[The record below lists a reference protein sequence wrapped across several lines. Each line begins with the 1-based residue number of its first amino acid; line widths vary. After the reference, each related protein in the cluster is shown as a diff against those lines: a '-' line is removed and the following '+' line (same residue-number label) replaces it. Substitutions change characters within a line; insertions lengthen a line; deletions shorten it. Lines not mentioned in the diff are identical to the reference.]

1 MIALGEYMLNVK
13 NKVMQTLNEEI
24 ECSKGHLLYLIDV
37 HIFSKEDINLNTTTL
52 AWPQKIKPVFEQNT
66 EIVEDCKAKFEE
78 RLQGKSEN
86 IVKELEKL
94 ALRVKELEDLG
105 EMKNIQQYTYEV
117 RLLQNKLKSLENTIC
132 WVNEEEALFKF
143 PQTAYQDVGDINTI
157 SSGEG
162 KMKAEIE
169 PYARLFTTVLKWQKA
184 EKKWMDGAFLDLN
197 SIQIKA
203 DIDEFSNE
211 MVLLQ
216 KLFKSKFKQ
225 AALDG
230 ESKYSKMNLE
240 DSDPNQLP
248 PPLKICALTIAAI
261 EKFKE
266 NIRVIS
272 CLCNPG
278 IRQRHWNK
286 MSEIIGYDITPNSGS
301 SLRKVLRLS
310 LEAFM
315 DRLEEVSISATKEH
329 ALEQSLNEMI
339 EQWSDISFETTNYRD
354 STNIKV
360 VGSVEV
366 IESYL
371 DEHLVKT
378 QTMRG
383 SPYFKPFEKE
393 VLGWECQLVRIQD
406 TITKWIIVQEKW
418 LYLEPILTVED
429 IIRHLAHESIL
440 FKEVDSSWKTIMENI
455 AQDPRVLKT
464 AGVEGMLE
472 MLNKSLQLLE
482 EINKGISQYLDQRK
496 LVFPRFFFLS
506 NKDILTILSETRD
519 PTKVQPYLSNI
530 FEGIHHVEFNEIH
543 SIQAI
548 LSPLGERIQLS
559 FPIQP
564 REAKG
569 CVEKW
574 LYDLQNQMFTTV
586 QDLVAS
592 SNENYNSFRR
602 NEWVTEWPCQIV
614 LTVALTIWTADI
626 QEAMKGGE
634 QALLEQFNRQK
645 TDIQDLIGLL
655 DDNERSP
662 ILRSTINSLIIQDIY
677 MRDVTEEIYR
687 KKIFSENDFFWLK
700 QIKLNTTDEELNLN
714 MLNVSAPYKYEYL
727 GLIKRLAITPVT
739 EKCFMALLAAFKAC
753 YYGVIEGISGVG
765 KSALMKDLTC
775 YMGVMYRVKN
785 GSSNVNINSIT
796 NFFKGIAS
804 SGCWA
809 TIEDIDRCNP
819 EIMSMTA
826 VLMERLR
833 QCAKDNS
840 DSIQFLGHDKFNVEK
855 GYFIATTLNTA
866 YIGRNEM
873 PDDLRILLRPVTILN
888 PDKKIIVEAKLFSSG
903 FTKSKDLYKTLVDSL
918 AMVESQLP
926 SETHYNFGLRT
937 LTRIVDLASKNFSSL
952 KETNEE
958 KIIYLSIL
966 EILTKA
972 LNEEDFNEMKGVL
985 SKFYKNVEV
994 EDDLTID
1001 IPSENIIITPKIK
1014 KKVVEVKNALDNN
1027 IGIIL
1032 YGKTFSAKTTILNL
1046 ASDLTTGTDI
1056 TVINPKAL
1064 DNGELFGSSNTC
1076 STGWKDGLV
1085 SKVFKNYSTKSCEG
1099 FQIIKFDG
1107 PVDMGWIENFNT
1119 AMDVHNI
1126 LCLESGESIYMTPS
1140 MKIVFEAGNLDK
1152 ASPATISRC
1161 SVIYVDDNTLT
1172 WKEIFTAW
1180 FNRIKVESWL
1190 ENHDVLLYQLFE
1202 WILPPLLDTVQNC
1215 KMSAE
1220 VSMKNLVQCSL
1231 ELFDILLK
1239 EALPNLKERKYL
1251 RGWIQAAVVYS
1262 CIWALGGCL
1271 ATEEERVVFD
1281 TCKFN
1286 FLMLFDC

>member
-1 MIALGEYMLNVK
+1 M
-13 NKVMQTLNEEI
+13 
-24 ECSKGHLLYLIDV
+24 
-37 HIFSKEDINLNTTTL
+37 NTTTL

-94 ALRVKELEDLG
+94 NLRVKELEDLG

-157 SSGEG
+157 NSGEG

-169 PYARLFTTVLKWQKA
+169 PYARLFTTVLQWQKA

-211 MVLLQ
+211 MILLQ

-248 PPLKICALTIAAI
+248 PPLKICSLTISAI

-278 IRQRHWNK
+278 IRQRHWNR

-310 LEAFM
+310 LDEFM
-315 DRLEEVSISATKEH
+315 DRLEEVSVSATKEH

-339 EQWSDISFETTNYRD
+339 EQWSEISFETTNYRD
-354 STNIKV
+354 STNIKIL
-360 VGSVEV
+360 GSVED

-393 VLGWECQLVRIQD
+393 VLGWESQLVRIQD
-406 TITKWIIVQEKW
+406 TINKWVIVQEMW

-440 FKEVDSSWKTIMENI
+440 FKEVDSNWKNIMETI

-472 MLNKSLQLLE
+472 MLNKCLELLE
-482 EINKGISQYLDQRK
+482 EINVGITSYLDQRK
-496 LVFPRFFFLS
+496 VVFPRFFFLS
-506 NKDILTILSETRD
+506 NREILTILSETRD
-519 PTKVQPYLSNI
+519 PIKVQPYLRNI
-530 FEGIHHVEFNEIH
+530 FEGIHHVEFNDIH

-548 LSPLGERIQLS
+548 ISSLGERVQLS
-559 FPIQP
+559 YAIHP

-574 LYDLQNQMFTTV
+574 LSDLQNQMVSTI
-586 QDLVAS
+586 QDLMAA

-602 NEWVTEWPCQIV
+602 SEWVTEWPCQIV
-614 LTVALTIWTADI
+614 LTVALLIWTADI

-645 TDIQDLIGLL
+645 SDIQDLISLL
-655 DDNERSP
+655 DDSDRS
-662 ILRSTINSLIIQDIY
+662 LLLKSTISSLIIQDIY
-677 MRDVTEEIYR
+677 TRDVTGEIHRR
-687 KKIFSENDFFWLK
+687 KISSENDFFWLK
-700 QIKLNTTDEELNLN
+700 QIKLISVDDEMSLN
-714 MLNVSAPYKYEYL
+714 MLNVSAPYRYEYL
-727 GLIKRLAITPVT
+727 GLINRLVITPVT
-739 EKCFMALLAAFKAC
+739 EKSYMALLAAFKC
-753 YYGVIEGISGVG
+753 SYYGTIEGVSGVG
-765 KSALMKDLTC
+765 KSSLMKDITS
-775 YMGVMYRVKN
+775 YMAVMYRAKN
-785 GSSNVNINSIT
+785 GSCNVNIKSIT

-809 TIEDIDRCNP
+809 TIEDMDRCDP
-819 EIMSMTA
+819 EIMSMAA
-826 VLMERLR
+826 VLMERMR
-833 QCAKDNS
+833 QCSKDNS
-840 DSIQFLGHDKFNVEK
+840 ESIQFTGHDKFNVEK
-855 GYFIATTLNTA
+855 GYFVSATLNTA
-866 YIGRNEM
+866 YIGRHAI
-873 PDDLRILLRPVTILN
+873 PDDLKILLRPITILK
-888 PDKKIIVEAKLFSSG
+888 PDKKMIIEAKLFSIG
-903 FTKSKDLYKTLVDSL
+903 FKKSKELSQNLVGSL
-918 AMVESQLP
+918 EIIESQLP
-926 SETHYNFGLRT
+926 MEIHYNFGLRT
-937 LTRIVDLASKNFSSL
+937 LMRIVDLAGKTIVAHKGTS
-952 KETNEE
+952 EE
-958 KIIYLSIL
+958 QVIYHSIL
-966 EILTKA
+966 EVLIKA
-972 LNEEDFNEMKGVL
+972 LNEEDFQEAKRIL
-985 SKFYKNVEV
+985 SKLYKNTDNLDHD
-994 EDDLTID
+994 DDLVISHPD
-1001 IPSENIIITPKIK
+1001 LIITPQIK
-1014 KKVVEVKNALDNN
+1014 RKVLEVRQALDTNT
-1027 IGIIL
+1027 GVII
-1032 YGKTFSAKTTILNL
+1032 YGKTFSAKTMILKL
-1046 ASDLTTGTDI
+1046 ASQLKEGTEI
-1056 TVINPKAL
+1056 VVINPKAME
-1064 DNGELFGSSNTC
+1064 NGELFGIPDNS

-1085 SKVFKNYSTKSCEG
+1085 SKVFKKFSLTSGEG
-1099 FQIIKFDG
+1099 HKIVQFDG

-1119 AMDVHNI
+1119 VMDVHQI
-1126 LCLESGESIYMTPS
+1126 LSLESGENIHITPS
-1140 MKIVFEAGNLDK
+1140 MKIVFEAGSLNK
-1152 ASPATISRC
+1152 VSPATVSRC
-1161 SVIYVDDNTLT
+1161 SVVFIDENCLT
-1172 WKEIFTAW
+1172 WKEIFQAW
-1180 FNRIKVESWL
+1180 FNKIKSESWL
-1190 ENHDVLLYQLFE
+1190 ENHDILLKQLFE
-1202 WILPPLLDTVQNC
+1202 WILPPLLDTVSTC
-1215 KMSAE
+1215 EMAAP
-1220 VSMKNLVQCSL
+1220 VSYKNIVQCSL
-1231 ELFDILLK
+1231 ELFEILLM

-1251 RGWIQAAVVYS
+1251 RGWIQVLNSEYKDIA
-1262 CIWALGGCL
+1262 
-1271 ATEEERVVFD
+1271 
-1281 TCKFN
+1281 N
-1286 FLMLFDC
+1286 FLYKNILGSCCLQLYMGLGRMLGK